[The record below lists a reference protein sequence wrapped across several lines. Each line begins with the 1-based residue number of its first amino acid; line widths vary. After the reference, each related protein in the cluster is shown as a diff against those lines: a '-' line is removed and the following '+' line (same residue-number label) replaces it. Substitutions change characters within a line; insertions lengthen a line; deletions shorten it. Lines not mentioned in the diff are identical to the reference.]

1 MFRSTLPTH
10 ASWQPETLRYVDRK
24 EVAAS
29 YWKNGRMS
37 PGLLRARRQFRT
49 KNAFAGIVLLV
60 FVVGVFTYSIA
71 AVKQDVFDDL
81 DEEVKERAVLE
92 AKRTALSVEDEKRA
106 MAAAAKAATV
116 SLTAKLPVDSSNSR
130 IPTPQQQQQPQGVL
144 TQPRGVLTAVLDAR
158 YPRLLDPTRKT
169 LVWGAPPVDSIG
181 RLGDRL

>member
-1 MFRSTLPTH
+1 MLRSTLPTR

-49 KNAFAGIVLLV
+49 KNALAGALLLV

-106 MAAAAKAATV
+106 MAAAAASAAA
-116 SLTAKLPVDSSNSR
+116 SLTAK
-130 IPTPQQQQQPQGVL
+130 PTPNTTPL
-144 TQPRGVLTAVLDAR
+144 PKTNTSSRSPTPPRGVLAAVLDTR
-158 YPRLLDPTRKT
+158 YPTLLDPRRKT
-169 LVWGAPPVDSIG
+169 LVWGAPPVDNVG
-181 RLGDRL
+181 RLGDKL